1 MKQKVLWMLLALII
15 GSNCVMAQKKEL
27 KTEEGGFQWYKITD
41 KSGHEG
47 AEDKNGRTLIPISRG
62 YTFICYHKGNGS
74 EGYFTVEGDEK
85 EGVCDI
91 RGKEIVPPIYHS
103 VCRHGGSN
111 GDPYYI
117 GIESK
122 DEKEGVCDMSGK
134 VIFQPIYESI
144 IYSDNNFKIE
154 VDGEWKET
162 EISLNHDGIAS
173 GTYNGGS
180 YSASNSNSNRSSSY
194 TSSKPTVKE
203 LFEEAYNTSDS
214 EAQLKYDRYQKVLQ
228 ADPKNVYGYK
238 SLVYNNIGCL
248 YDNLGDKK
256 NARDYFEAALKINPN
271 NENAKKNLKSVKRKI
286 RAENWSNIGNALGSL
301 GEALGR
307 GQTGGSYNNSYQGTT
322 GTYNGS
328 SGGNSG
334 NSVGSSSS
342 GSSVYTKCT
351 SCNGTGRCSS
361 CKGKGYKFNSYS
373 GHDDECP
380 SCRGKGS
387 CPICYGRGKL

>member
-271 NENAKKNLKSVKRKI
+271 NENTKKNLKSVKRKI
-286 RAENWSNIGNALGSL
+286 RAENWSNIGNALGFIMVRQEVIL
-301 GEALGR
+301 EIQLVVPQVAVQYIQNVQVVMVLVVVLVVRGKAINLILIVGMMTNAQVVEEKAVALFVTEGE
-307 GQTGGSYNNSYQGTT
+307 
-322 GTYNGS
+322 
-328 SGGNSG
+328 
-334 NSVGSSSS
+334 
-342 GSSVYTKCT
+342 
-351 SCNGTGRCSS
+351 
-361 CKGKGYKFNSYS
+361 SYS
-373 GHDDECP
+373 RNHRLRDDSEVNP
-380 SCRGKGS
+380 KVWTD
-387 CPICYGRGKL
+387 